1 MAIQSGKTNAL
12 PAINRQTWK
21 QRMRSYRRTPLSF
34 VLFLLVCLSAVVTV
48 GILAMLI
55 GYILVKGIPN
65 LTPTLFAWK
74 YNTENVSMLPALIN
88 TILMVLLSLLIAAP
102 VGIASAIYLV
112 EYAKRGNKF
121 VEIIRL
127 TTETLQGIPSIVYG
141 LFGALFFVKALGWGL
156 SLLSGAFTLAI
167 MILPLI
173 MRTTEEA
180 LKAVPDSYREGSFG
194 LGAGRVR
201 TVFRIIL
208 PTAVPGILAGVI
220 LAIGRIVGES
230 AALIFSAGTT
240 AAVPGSVF
248 DSARTLSVHMYC
260 LYSEGLYT
268 NQAAAT
274 AVVLLLIVIAI
285 NWVSNFVAKKIT
297 KG

>member
-1 MAIQSGKTNAL
+1 MKKTVAAQ
-12 PAINRQTWK
+12 AINHVTWQ
-21 QRMRSYRRTPLSF
+21 QRMQSYRRNPLSF
-34 VLFLLVCLSAVVTV
+34 LLFSLVCVAAAITLGV
-48 GILAMLI
+48 LLLLI
-55 GYILVKGIPN
+55 GYILVRGIPH
-65 LTPTLFAWK
+65 LTPTLFAWN
-74 YNTENVSMLPALIN
+74 YTTENVSMLPALVN
-88 TILMVLLSLLIAAP
+88 TVLMVVLALVIAAP
-102 VGIASAIYLV
+102 IGIASAIYLV

-121 VEIIRL
+121 VEWIRL

-141 LFGALFFVKALGWGL
+141 LFGALFFVKALGWNL
-156 SLLSGAFTLAI
+156 SLLAGAFTLAI

-180 LKAVPDSYREGSFG
+180 LKAVPDSYREASFG

-208 PTAVPGILAGVI
+208 PAAIPGVFAGIILS
-220 LAIGRIVGES
+220 IGRIVGES
-230 AALIFSAGTT
+230 AALIFSAGTI

-268 NQAAAT
+268 DQAAAT

-285 NWVSNFVAKKIT
+285 NWVSGIVAKRIT